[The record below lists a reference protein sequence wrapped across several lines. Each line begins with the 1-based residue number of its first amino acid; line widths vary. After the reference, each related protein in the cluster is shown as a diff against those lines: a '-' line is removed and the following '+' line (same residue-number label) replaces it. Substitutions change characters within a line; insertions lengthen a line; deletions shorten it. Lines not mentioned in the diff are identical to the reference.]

1 MLLLEMF
8 RPPRDGGEVLAAR
21 TSLFENSGRQ
31 RTSTSMGGLN
41 RLVNVDKGEKI
52 IMIVFHESRAGFET
66 DHKRIFSSDLNLVLR

>member
-1 MLLLEMF
+1 MF

-21 TSLFENSGRQ
+21 TSLFENSGRL
-31 RTSTSMGGLN
+31 RTTTLTSLGALN
-41 RLVNVDKGEKI
+41 RLANVYKGEKI